1 MIPKIRRF
9 IRMNTSLVVY
19 SVLLLMGVIGLF
31 VGLVPAVQNGITLI
45 RDLQSLQDE
54 MNSIQK
60 KVTMLSS
67 LNQEELERRSEDV
80 LSAVPTDKSV
90 STLLSS
96 VEAVALK
103 NGLMISDMSIEAIG
117 SLATGSAI
125 QQTKPEGNTMTETVS
140 LQGTLIQLRN
150 FLSEVVRIRRFM
162 TIENMG
168 LTALPKSNLM
178 SALLS
183 IEVYYQS
190 LPITIGK
197 ASDPIELFSQKEID
211 TLEKVALYP
220 IVFATEMQPLS
231 SQKTSTV
238 GEEPTTFSV
247 LDPFTDSE
255 IKIRPSPTPLPTLST
270 TPSPTSSE
278 TPEPTT
284 EPQ

>member
-150 FLSEVVRIRRFM
+150 FLSEVVKIRRFM